1 MIKGEEGLK
10 RDGGGGGGLINFLP
24 LKREGLSETGGV
36 FERGA
41 S

>member
-1 MIKGEEGLK
+1 MIRGEEGLK
-10 RDGGGGGGLINFLP
+10 RDGGGGGLINFLP